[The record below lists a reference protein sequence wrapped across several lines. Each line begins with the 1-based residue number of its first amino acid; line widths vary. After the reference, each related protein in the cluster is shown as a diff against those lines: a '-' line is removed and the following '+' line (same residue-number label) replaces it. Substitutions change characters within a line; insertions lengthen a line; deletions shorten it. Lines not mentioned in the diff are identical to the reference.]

1 MTENNFMAT
10 VKRRRSLTPRR
21 ADELDRLARFYVLEG
36 RRCAKSKAYLAG
48 CIMHASSIEC
58 TFMRMCDLYYK
69 EAINTPTAQ
78 KKKLVNKP
86 VLEWTFAELLAIAR
100 EAKWTPATLPANVI
114 YNEQKRYRKKS
125 AIGDYLRRVNSLRNR
140 VHHPGYLKNHHSR
153 RITKTYYDDA
163 EEVCQIA
170 RNWIVHQIHVR
181 I

>member
-86 VLEWTFAELLAIAR
+86 VLEWTFAELLR
-100 EAKWTPATLPANVI
+100 NGRKGKVTSGTLATNLI
-114 YNEQKRYRKKS
+114 FNEEKPYRKKT
-125 AIGDYLRRVNSLRNR
+125 ANR
-140 VHHPGYLKNHHSR
+140 EFPRPIDKLKNLVPPARYLKDHHSR
-153 RITKTYYDDA
+153 RITKAYYDDA